1 MDGHGTLL
9 IITLEPDSPVKRY
22 TILTDSNIY
31 RQKQL
36 IAQPHIC
43 NRNKTSAPVGPGKFY
58 INTRLPV

>member
-9 IITLEPDSPVKRY
+9 IITREPESPVKHY
-22 TILTDSNIY
+22 TILTDSNVN

-36 IAQPHIC
+36 TAQPHIC
-43 NRNKTSAPVGPGKFY
+43 NRNKTSAAVGPGKFY